1 MYAVIILGTL
11 FEDFVVPLFDLLYSS
26 MLLKAFVLFDVEVLL
41 FRYKANLQSN
51 LAKIDEVVLWFDQNR
66 FAEPLIIDIM
76 LFILKKN
83 ISKVMKTI
91 SLS

>member
-66 FAEPLIIDIM
+66 FAEPLIINIM